1 MTTHNAKGSGMSTK
15 DMKQLVKNM
24 NLFELSSLADVVQE
38 QIASLRKHERLEAI
52 NAVKQ
57 LAAKFDIELEAT
69 LSNKSHVPAEPAPS
83 SSAQES
89 PAPANRQNRT
99 GKPSRTAA
107 KSIPKELLDL
117 FNNEE

>member
-1 MTTHNAKGSGMSTK
+1 MSTK

-69 LSNKSHVPAEPAPS
+69 LSNKSHVPAD
-83 SSAQES
+83 QES

>member
-1 MTTHNAKGSGMSTK
+1 MSTK

-52 NAVKQ
+52 HAVKQ

-69 LSNKSHVPAEPAPS
+69 LSNNKPHAPAETPPS
-83 SSAQES
+83 SYSQES
-89 PAPANRQNRT
+89 SAPANHRPQRA
-99 GKPSRTAA
+99 GKSPKPQT

-117 FNNEE
+117 FNDEE